1 MRRSLALIA
10 HDGKK
15 EDMAAFAVE
24 NRGFLSAFPLIAT
37 ASTGRLLR
45 ERVGLDVECLRHG
58 PEGGDVQIASRVI
71 DGQVAA
77 VFFFVEELDVHP
89 HDPDIKTLM
98 RACNI
103 VNIPLATNPAT
114 ARLILS
120 GDLRPDP
127 EP

>member
-1 MRRSLALIA
+1 MRRFLALIA

-15 EDMAAFAVE
+15 EEMVAFASE
-24 NRGFLSAFPLIAT
+24 NRALLSAFPLVAT

-71 DGQVAA
+71 DGQVAG

-89 HDPDIKTLM
+89 HDPDIRTLL

-103 VNIPLATNPAT
+103 ANVPLATNLAT
-114 ARLILS
+114 ARLMLG
-120 GDLRPDP
+120 GDLRPDSGP
-127 EP
+127 

>member
-1 MRRSLALIA
+1 MPRLLALIA

-15 EDMAAFAVE
+15 EEMAEFATE
-24 NRGFLSAFPLIAT
+24 YRSFLRAFPLIAT

-45 ERVGLDVECLRHG
+45 ERVGLDVVCLRHG

-71 DGQVAA
+71 DGQILG

-114 ARLILS
+114 ARLILE
-120 GDLRPDP
+120 GDLRPDAGP
-127 EP
+127 